1 MKENTETISE
11 IIFTHFPSAHAKSKR
26 NLNKKL
32 TSLLFSTLKKRILVF
47 KNQLIE
53 GVASL
58 GIGIIFLFAVY
69 LFFSQLAEHGWQ

>member
-11 IIFTHFPSAHAKSKR
+11 IIFTHFPSAHTKSKR
-26 NLNKKL
+26 NL

-58 GIGIIFLFAVY
+58 GIGIIFLFSVY